1 MSRERGRGY
10 NETPYR
16 KELTM
21 SCPSLAQQ
29 SIFSLFADKGVTLA
43 VASYAYYS
51 VLDFCRRYRPDATNE
66 DMLAMAEDIC
76 DSYQTI

>member
-1 MSRERGRGY
+1 
-10 NETPYR
+10 
-16 KELTM
+16 M

-29 SIFSLFADKGVTLA
+29 SIFSLFANKGVTLA
-43 VASYAYYS
+43 VASYTYYS
-51 VLDFCRRYRPDATNE
+51 VLDFCRQYRPDATNE